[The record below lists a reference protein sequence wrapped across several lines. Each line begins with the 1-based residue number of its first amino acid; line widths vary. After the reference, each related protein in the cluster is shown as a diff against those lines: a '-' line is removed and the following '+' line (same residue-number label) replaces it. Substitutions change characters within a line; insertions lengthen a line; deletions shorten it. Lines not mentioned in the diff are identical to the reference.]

1 MATTKIWAVTD
12 RLDQV
17 VNYIENEEKTIGK
30 ALNYVSRNEA
40 TENKKYVYC
49 LNCNSNNPV
58 ASMMNTKKLFNDQK
72 KRIAFHGTQSFK
84 TGEVD
89 ADTAHEIG
97 IQLINELFGNRY
109 EVVLTTHLDKD
120 HIHNHFLINS
130 TSFVDGKHYTNSKT
144 DYKRMKEVS
153 DSICKEYGLSV
164 IENPKVNNSKY
175 ESYHKQSSYIK
186 EIKRDMDDCR
196 SRAIT
201 FSNFIDFMRF
211 EGYEFKTIDEMDYII
226 HPNYSKPIPFNKLGN
241 RYSVESINESILENE
256 YPRNRYSNDSEIMT
270 LYRKYKNYELT
281 GFQRA
286 YVKWMVV
293 LGILPDKRI
302 KKNYTSPE
310 TRKEQKKLDII
321 MKEVMLMSK
330 YNINTIEDLNVCRNE
345 WQKEFD
351 VLKDKRKQ
359 LQNKA
364 ANCKDE
370 TEKHRLYEEAKSY
383 SSRIKELRYQLNYLK
398 DIEDRSL
405 RLEEQGNKIEE
416 KQKKKDRGAR

>member
-1 MATTKIWAVTD
+1 
-12 RLDQV
+12 
-17 VNYIENEEKTIGK
+17 
-30 ALNYVSRNEA
+30 
-40 TENKKYVYC
+40 
-49 LNCNSNNPV
+49 
-58 ASMMNTKKLFNDQK
+58 
-72 KRIAFHGTQSFK
+72 
-84 TGEVD
+84 
-89 ADTAHEIG
+89 
-97 IQLINELFGNRY
+97 
-109 EVVLTTHLDKD
+109 
-120 HIHNHFLINS
+120 
-130 TSFVDGKHYTNSKT
+130 
-144 DYKRMKEVS
+144 MKEVS

-164 IENPKVNNSKY
+164 IENPEVNNSKY

-383 SSRIKELRYQLNYLK
+383 SPRIKELRYQLNYLK